1 MSNKASLHREDLLP
15 KHDGE
20 LSFLQHLFFL
30 LSSRKCCKCLW
41 LQTPEICTNAEA
53 TTRKTTC
60 YFSITPF
67 PLTGKDGN
75 PEETVQVTHGAG
87 TQSRAQTP
95 CPFHTSTFPSFLE
108 HASKRSPPPSS
119 ALCSDTRAIVH
130 SCGRLEAE
138 IAAHYPGTSP
148 HTRTPTRHRPLLTPT
163 HTWASP
169 ALLQPQVPPGG
180 DSSGLALPGDIW
192 MSPPELFMP
201 AELIPRCCQG
211 RTKP

>member
-15 KHDGE
+15 KHYGE

-138 IAAHYPGTSP
+138 IAAHYPRKDP
-148 HTRTPTRHRPLLTPT
+148 DTPP
-163 HTWASP
+163 
-169 ALLQPQVPPGG
+169 
-180 DSSGLALPGDIW
+180 
-192 MSPPELFMP
+192 SPPHPDPHLGQPRPPP
-201 AELIPRCCQG
+201 AAGPTG
-211 RTKP
+211 RGQLGAGSAR